1 MSRTCVSNTGSPQ
14 GCVPP
19 SAALYFAYRQ
29 SAGLLRSAVILL
41 SFLMT
46 LHSCLSRRKP
56 SQTAAPLSP
65 AFVERCGKNFLDL
78 NVSKTKVATPFLLP
92 ALFTV
97 KTSKLWPLWAPRLT
111 PNLNGLSHTSSGVG
125 KEFLCGRKLVLLAR
139 TQFCA
144 ASTSPTLTA
153 CSLPHSSAGSM
164 VCLWRTGTAR
174 TALSK
179 SLFQKKKKKSASP
192 AERFHF
198 SARNTQSRGQ
208 KVLLM
213 TTSCQVSSP

>member
-29 SAGLLRSAVILL
+29 SAGLWRSAVILL

-56 SQTAAPLSP
+56 SQTAALLSP

-97 KTSKLWPLWAPRLT
+97 KTSKLWPLWAPRST
-111 PNLNGLSHTSSGVG
+111 PDLNGLSHTSSGVG
-125 KEFLCGRKLVLLAR
+125 KEFLCGRKLVLLPR

-179 SLFQKKKKKSASP
+179 SLFQKKNKNQPAQQSDFTSLQETLSPEGKKYY
-192 AERFHF
+192 
-198 SARNTQSRGQ
+198 
-208 KVLLM
+208 
-213 TTSCQVSSP
+213 